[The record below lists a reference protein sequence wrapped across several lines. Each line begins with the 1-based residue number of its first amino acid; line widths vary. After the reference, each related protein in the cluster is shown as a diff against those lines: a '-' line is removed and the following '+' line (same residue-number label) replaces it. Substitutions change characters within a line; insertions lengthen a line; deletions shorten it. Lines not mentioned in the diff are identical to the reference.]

1 MVFCDF
7 RALEQIPTAFFN
19 LFMQI
24 NATFSKDSSDCIA
37 TLSSAAECIEFLV
50 SLPDMSSL
58 GPGMGSSTDG
68 AESELPTMA
77 TLERTF
83 TMNFDEV
90 RNMLSWSLHE
100 DVIAHPLN
108 DLDILLCVRY
118 LYAFLCSTAALVAM
132 LLSSIFIV
140 ARCSRQLIG
149 PTDWDLVTLGP

>member
-1 MVFCDF
+1 MPAVLLCYF
-7 RALEQIPTAFFN
+7 RALEKIPTAFFN

-58 GPGMGSSTDG
+58 GSGVGTADG
-68 AESELPTMA
+68 ADTDQPVIA

-83 TMNFDEV
+83 TMSFDEV
-90 RNMLSWSLHE
+90 RNMLSWSPR

-108 DLDILLCVRY
+108 DLDILLCV
-118 LYAFLCSTAALVAM
+118 
-132 LLSSIFIV
+132 SSSFITQHTHQTNI
-140 ARCSRQLIG
+140 SK
-149 PTDWDLVTLGP
+149 